1 MPLLNIVIT
10 LVVIG
15 AALWALNTFVPIAAP
30 IKKILNIVVVTIVC
44 LWLLQTLGIIDH
56 VKGIRLR

>member
-1 MPLLNIVIT
+1 MTLLEIVIT
-10 LVVIG
+10 LAIIG

-56 VKGIRLR
+56 FKGIRLR

>member
-15 AALWALNTFVPIAAP
+15 AGLWALNTFVPIAAP

-44 LWLLQTLGIIDH
+44 LWLLQTLGIIDQ